1 MSSLVPRGVAVG
13 QSPVIVTEARSE
25 SATRWHKSTAVGSRP
40 AEGTQDQTQGHLVT
54 SRLRSSA
61 CRVKPWGQG
70 EPSDLPGGLVSL
82 RPGAAAAGS
91 LPARWDLPAVLSLH
105 PAPTAPGP
113 HSSLPYTIMKVFM
126 RGTIRTSSTFSHE
139 SAGPGA
145 LGTGNL
151 NEYRRR
157 NSNVSGVF
165 RTRVIPRSRDSSSAR
180 HREPASWGRGPSGLG
195 ESEPRLDV

>member
-1 MSSLVPRGVAVG
+1 MGCSCRPVASHRHRGQIRISHQVA
-13 QSPVIVTEARSE
+13 QKHS
-25 SATRWHKSTAVGSRP
+25 RWLPTSR
-40 AEGTQDQTQGHLVT
+40 GDGGHLVT

-165 RTRVIPRSRDSSSAR
+165 RTRVIPRSCGSSSAR